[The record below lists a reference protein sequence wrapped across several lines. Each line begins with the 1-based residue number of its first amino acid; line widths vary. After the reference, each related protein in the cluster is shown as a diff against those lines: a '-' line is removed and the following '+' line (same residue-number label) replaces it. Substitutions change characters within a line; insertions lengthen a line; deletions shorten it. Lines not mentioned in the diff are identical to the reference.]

1 MPTTYNKT
9 LETTGVKTNVIAIL
23 LLFHF
28 IKVELCDQNCNG
40 LLWHTKDA
48 MIYQ

>member
-9 LETTGVKTNVIAIL
+9 LETTGVETNVIAIL

-28 IKVELCDQNCNG
+28 IKVELCDRNCNS